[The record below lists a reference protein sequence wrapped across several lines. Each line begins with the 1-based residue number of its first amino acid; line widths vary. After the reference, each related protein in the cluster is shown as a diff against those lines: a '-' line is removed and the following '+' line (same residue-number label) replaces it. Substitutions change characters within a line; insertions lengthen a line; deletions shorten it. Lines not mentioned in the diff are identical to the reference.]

1 MVTIKELKNLKM
13 VKRSLKRVYTF
24 IHGEILEIIH
34 SKMLIV
40 VITDSEIACDFYFKI
55 ILN

>member
-24 IHGEILEIIH
+24 IRGEILEIIH